1 MFIRAAW
8 GRSYCTQ
15 QSFRTERVCK
25 DDYALQNHPVNVRSH
40 RERLVENEMTRIL
53 RHKGTPCMTSDGWVN
68 TSALL
73 EQLRCTRGEI
83 ETIATTSSKGGRPRF
98 QCWWSYCT
106 QRSHIVFIRAA
117 WGRSYCT
124 QRSHRERRLDAEL
137 ERLSSIFTSAP
148 SFSSPDDT
156 DPPKCRMTP
165 MPV

>member
-1 MFIRAAW
+1 MVPAFWLKFAHKALSTCIYFVKRMAY
-8 GRSYCTQ
+8 SY
-15 QSFRTERVCK
+15 QSDHLE
-25 DDYALQNHPVNVRSH
+25 DPHLNALDKK
-40 RERLVENEMTRIL
+40 LTRIL

-68 TSALL
+68 ISALV
-73 EQLRCTRGEI
+73 EQFRCTRGEI

-148 SFSSPDDT
+148 SFSSSADT
-156 DPPKCRMTP
+156 DPPSEE
-165 MPV
+165 